1 MVALYTLLKKES
13 ARFLKVFIQ
22 TIFAPMFSSV
32 LYLIIFS
39 QVMQNRFI
47 EQYNVPY
54 IMFLI
59 PGLIMMQILQN
70 AFSNPSSSLIQ
81 SKITGSLIFLLL
93 SPISTLEFFF
103 GYLLAGVIRGILV
116 GITFLIVSLFFVD
129 FNTLTNLANNFS
141 IYWLILFMV
150 FGATLFSVLGIL
162 AGLCSEKYD
171 HITIFNSFIIM
182 PLIMLS
188 GVFYTIEMLPGFWE
202 NLLYFNPIFYIIDG
216 FRYSF
221 FGISKI
227 SPFISLFSVLIIIT
241 ILSLLTI
248 YLIKT
253 GWKLRQ

>member
-1 MVALYTLLKKES
+1 MIAFYTLLKKES
-13 ARFLKVFIQ
+13 TRFLKVFIQ
-22 TIFAPMFSSV
+22 TIFAPMFSSI
-32 LYLIIFS
+32 LYLIIFL

-47 EQYNVPY
+47 EQYQISY

-81 SKITGSLIFLLL
+81 SKITGSIIFLLL

-103 GYLLAGVIRGILV
+103 GYLFAGIIRGILV
-116 GITFLIVSLFFVD
+116 GVSFLIVSIFFLDFATLQNLMASINIFWLFAFMFV
-129 FNTLTNLANNFS
+129 
-141 IYWLILFMV
+141 
-150 FGATLFSVLGIL
+150 GAALFSVLGIL
-162 AGLCSEKYD
+162 AGLFSEKYD

-188 GVFYTIEMLPGFWE
+188 GVFYTIEMLPSFWK
-202 NLLYFNPIFYIIDG
+202 NLLYFNPIFYLLDG

-221 FGISKI
+221 FGISKFT
-227 SPFISLFSVLIIIT
+227 PLISLFSVSIIIF

-248 YLIKT
+248 YLIKI
-253 GWKLRQ
+253 GWKLKQ